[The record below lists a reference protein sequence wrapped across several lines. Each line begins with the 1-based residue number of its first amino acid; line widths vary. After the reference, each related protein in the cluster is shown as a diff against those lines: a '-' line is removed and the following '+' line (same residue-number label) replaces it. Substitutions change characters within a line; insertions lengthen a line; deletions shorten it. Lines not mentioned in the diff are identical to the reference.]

1 MTVGRVRGRRSLP
14 LKPQEEVVKK
24 RVRLFLREKQQCR
37 CTHLGTQQRQQRDE
51 CSEGEGGCGSL
62 LYAR

>member
-14 LKPQEEVVKK
+14 LKPQEELVKK
-24 RVRLFLREKQQCR
+24 LVRLFLREKQQCR